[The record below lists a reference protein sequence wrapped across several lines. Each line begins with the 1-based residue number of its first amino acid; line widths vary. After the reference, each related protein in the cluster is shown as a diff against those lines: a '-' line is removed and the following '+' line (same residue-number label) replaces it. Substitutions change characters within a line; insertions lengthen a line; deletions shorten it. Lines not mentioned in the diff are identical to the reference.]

1 MHSGQSA
8 WRFSSFFSAVQQLF
22 PHAPRHKRA
31 ARCPDKV
38 RDIFL
43 REIAKDIPRR
53 LAEVR
58 GACKTRA
65 GRRLGKDA
73 LALIQCAKI
82 RHEMLIGDGKAAF
95 GKVLDHMKRKAR
107 AAAHGKAVRRGA
119 AGQTDVLHTD
129 AVSNTA

>member
-22 PHAPRHKRA
+22 PHALRHKRA

-43 REIAKDIPRR
+43 REIAENSLRR
-53 LAEVR
+53 RAEVR
-58 GACKTRA
+58 RACEARA
-65 GRRLGKDA
+65 GRGLGKDA
-73 LALIQCAKI
+73 LALIQGAKI

-95 GKVLDHMKRKAR
+95 GKRP
-107 AAAHGKAVRRGA
+107 
-119 AGQTDVLHTD
+119 
-129 AVSNTA
+129 